1 MLLPELS
8 TESRGALGFKAESV
22 LYPSPVQ
29 YGNRERLSVPRRGKS
44 GPIQYLVGDKTFQG

>member
-8 TESRGALGFKAESV
+8 TESRGALGFKAEFV